1 MQQVVN
7 TRSIAFHSYKG
18 GTGKTTLAANLAAHL
33 AKKGHKVCL
42 LDFDVYAPSFQS
54 YFPLVPKKTLN
65 ELLFQ
70 DICAQDVMLDAT
82 PLVQD
87 AANEAIKGKLWLAFS
102 STRKEDIYQ
111 LDASWQ
117 HTNKLDVL
125 RKLIRFRDE
134 LANDFEADYII
145 MDTSPGI
152 RFWSINILAIANL
165 LLLTLKVDDLDI
177 DGTQRMVGEIY
188 DSLAKFGSISY
199 LLLNRVAGYCTPPHR
214 NQSMSHHNLDADQSL
229 IVQYDTESISE
240 KISEKMKM
248 AVASSIPCYCDI
260 QFSTREYLTSLKLTE
275 HPFSQKIRE
284 LAEALETR

>member
-1 MQQVVN
+1 M
-7 TRSIAFHSYKG
+7 RSIAFHSYKG
-18 GTGKTTLAANLAAHL
+18 GTGKTTLAANLAAYL
-33 AKKGHKVCL
+33 AKRGHNVCL

-65 ELLFQ
+65 ELLYE
-70 DICAQDVMLDAT
+70 DISAEDVMLDAT
-82 PLVQD
+82 PLVKD
-87 AANEAIKGKLWLAFS
+87 AASVEISGRLWLGFS
-102 STRKEDIYQ
+102 STRKEDIYR

-134 LANDFEADYII
+134 LTNDFEADFII

-188 DSLAKFGSISY
+188 GSLAKFGSISY
-199 LLLNRVAGYCTPPHR
+199 LLLNRVAGYCTPPQQGQAADHP
-214 NQSMSHHNLDADQSL
+214 HNHNHDMALMA
-229 IVQYDTESISE
+229 QYDTEKISE

-248 AVASSIPCYCDI
+248 QVASSIPCYCDI
-260 QFSTREYLTSLKLTE
+260 QFSTREYLTSLKLVD
-275 HPFSQKIRE
+275 HPFSEKIRQ